1 MSAAAVAA
9 PAVKEARAEART
21 LAPGPSIDNSQV
33 AVEARAQARSS
44 AFAEDTPAPGFES
57 PAFKRVE
64 ANLPAARFDIGSYAL
79 SKEYRIKEGN
89 QGILKHVMK
98 IWSEGVVTPGSDSR
112 INITRVYQYL
122 SSPQMM
128 NDYQS
133 YFNEAERKGYGLE
146 TAAKKLQ
153 TVQAWYVPTTR
164 ESLERILRDGFF
176 GVGAIAFCK
185 DPVMAVDQNAGGMQT
200 LILTRVLL
208 AQYTEQH
215 GKYCM
220 AHGKGCMPAFLVEY
234 TIGGK
239 AVNASE

>member
-1 MSAAAVAA
+1 MSSASSAEPAAQSE
-9 PAVKEARAEART
+9 PRT
-21 LAPGPSIDNSQV
+21 LAPGPSIDATPA
-33 AVEARAQARSS
+33 AVDARVQARS
-44 AFAEDTPAPGFES
+44 AYAADDAQAAPGFES
-57 PAFKRVE
+57 PALKRVE
-64 ANLPAARFDIGSYAL
+64 ATLPAPRPELGGYAL

-98 IWSEGVVTPGSDSR
+98 MWSEGVATPGSDSR
-112 INITRVYQYL
+112 INVLRVYQYQ
-122 SSPQMM
+122 SSAQMM
-128 NDYQS
+128 NDYQT

-153 TVQAWYVPTTR
+153 TVQAWYAPTNR

-185 DPVMAVDQNAGGMQT
+185 DPVMAVEQNVGGLHT

-208 AQYTEQH
+208 AQYTEAH

-234 TIGGK
+234 TLGGK